1 MVHGDGK
8 EMKTSLDTLHGTR
21 VNLMARVT
29 LAILKTVY
37 SCFPMTDLPKDFGM
51 IVTVEEPEIRGH
63 CANFFLN
70 LNKQNHWINLSICMT
85 HSIQLELIIYSHHE
99 INTNRNHSHD
109 KLGDNKKLDKKLM

>member
-8 EMKTSLDTLHGTR
+8 EMKTLLDSLHGTR

-63 CANFFLN
+63 CANFSLN
-70 LNKQNHWINLSICMT
+70 LNKQN
-85 HSIQLELIIYSHHE
+85 QLDQFKHLYDPLYPIGVDYI
-99 INTNRNHSHD
+99 
-109 KLGDNKKLDKKLM
+109 